1 MKAGHKEKRF
11 FLETTAYVCVWRME
25 GKCEDWV
32 LEEKGGGKNVE
43 NVDSLSK
50 IMEGQV
56 WRDKVVAVRNL
67 KRYLLGWYP
76 RDIKCRLFRSVK
88 HKLNLTD
95 LYFSTGKIPLFQ

>member
-1 MKAGHKEKRF
+1 
-11 FLETTAYVCVWRME
+11 ME

-50 IMEGQV
+50 TMEKQV
-56 WRDKVVAVRNL
+56 RRNKVVAVRNL

-88 HKLNLTD
+88 HKLDLTD
-95 LYFSTGKIPLFQ
+95 FISVREKFRFSNSEIPFLGVGG